1 MKISENFWITP
12 SLHISQNVLI
22 SSNHIPLTHTDSIFT
37 FCTNSFYYLVNS
49 LSLPNFILIFISKN
63 WFDSFSLIFWHA
75 PILLDVILQ
84 ALILC
89 LHFFKCFALH
99 YTIMASH
106 KLIWIIVSGSSFQKL
121 TSSTI
126 ILLTLTLR
134 ISISLL
140 KNATLIKITKN
151 VHHHLLRKHY
161 EFFNHLTFNKIKT
174 KF

>member
-1 MKISENFWITP
+1 MVWRYQIILGPKYHRRKIEDFWKFLNNTK
-12 SLHISQNVLI
+12 
-22 SSNHIPLTHTDSIFT
+22 SSYIPKC